1 MIWIAKLVFWAN
13 FLVAVVA
20 ALHVGFMVLEMF
32 FWTKPKGTTGL
43 TMSGF
48 TPQKAQDTAVLAANQ
63 GLYNGFLALGLFY
76 GLVHPVADFGF
87 QIKQFC
93 LLCVIA
99 AGVYGAASLGRRT
112 ILYFQAAP
120 AALALIL
127 IWIAYR

>member
-1 MIWIAKLVFWAN
+1 MIWLAN
-13 FLVAVVA
+13 ALVAVVA
-20 ALHVGFMVLEMF
+20 ALHIVFMAMEMF
-32 FWTKPKGTTGL
+32 FWAKPKGTEGL
-43 TMSGF
+43 TVSGF
-48 TPQKAQDTAVLAANQ
+48 TLEKAQVTALLAANQ